1 MQDTTVYSPIC
12 FPALA
17 VLIPAPGFRSQ
28 DKISRPGA
36 AASRSSRR
44 TRHWKSSFPRTTDR
58 ILNLPEQTHRTSGR
72 PTARQTSER
81 AYSAEIPPVLLTDS
95 ADTPA
100 EQSGSVRK
108 SPDPDNSGSASPGR
122 RNSGSD
128 TLDFSISAA
137 AARSG
142 KTSQSRDH
150 PKQAFFSVVF
160 PSHIRVG
167 IPPSAAGT

>member
-81 AYSAEIPPVLLTDS
+81 AYSAEMSPVLLTDS

-128 TLDFSISAA
+128 TLDFHNSDSDSLYSPGIIPN
-137 AARSG
+137 
-142 KTSQSRDH
+142 K
-150 PKQAFFSVVF
+150 PFFL
-160 PSHIRVG
+160 
-167 IPPSAAGT
+167 